1 MFYSWIKVLHVI
13 SIISWMAGLL
23 YLPRIFIYHTLNKE
37 NQSITVIF
45 QIMERRLYKYIMS
58 PAMIA
63 SWLTGLFMGL
73 YSGYWVQFW
82 FLAKFSLI
90 LAMTFVHFYL
100 GYRVRL
106 FQIARYDKSDRYY
119 RVLNEVPTLLMIFIV
134 GLVILKPDF

>member
-63 SWLTGLFMGL
+63 SWLSGLFMGL
-73 YSGYWVQFW
+73 YSGYWVQLW

>member
-1 MFYSWIKVLHVI
+1 MLYLWIKVLHVI

-23 YLPRIFIYHTLNKE
+23 YLPRLFIYHTLNQE
-37 NQSITVIF
+37 NHHITDIF

-58 PAMIA
+58 PAMVV

-73 YSGYWVQFW
+73 YSGFWTEFW

-90 LAMTFVHFYL
+90 LGMTFVHFYL
-100 GYRVRL
+100 GQRVHL
-106 FQIARYDKSDRYY
+106 FQAGQYDKSDRYY

-134 GLVILKPDF
+134 GLVILKPVF

>member
-37 NQSITVIF
+37 NQSITDIF

-63 SWLTGLFMGL
+63 SWLSGLFMGL
-73 YSGYWVQFW
+73 YSGYWVQLW